1 VIHDDGNCYVPKCPS
16 CGAPARFLEPVDGYI
31 ECWMCLIRWEAD
43 EEQRATCIAD
53 RVAAFVAAAHAEAD
67 QR

>member
-1 VIHDDGNCYVPKCPS
+1 MIHDDGNCYVPKCPS

-43 EEQRATCIAD
+43 EDVLDANK
-53 RVAAFVAAAHAEAD
+53 VLKF
-67 QR
+67 

>member
-1 VIHDDGNCYVPKCPS
+1 MGDVMIHDDGNCYVPKCPS

-43 EEQRATCIAD
+43 EDMLDAN
-53 RVAAFVAAAHAEAD
+53 RVL
-67 QR
+67 QL